1 MQLNALALLILV
13 WRKIMCTL
21 DDLIRINRKRKLVRP
36 WHPSLWLA
44 MKALASLCK
53 CTDSPEL
60 FQLAHTKHGI
70 QRTVAPPLFP
80 SFVK

>member
-1 MQLNALALLILV
+1 MRLSALALLILV
-13 WRKIMCTL
+13 RRTL
-21 DDLIRINRKRKLVRP
+21 DYLIRINRKRKLVRP

-53 CTDSPEL
+53 CTNSPEL

-70 QRTVAPPLFP
+70 QRTVNVAPPLLP